1 MIVPKMPHFDSVSHG
16 KIIVIWSKGYKQ
28 CSVFINKPTS
38 DQMGECVV
46 NLEKIETLALND

>member
-16 KIIVIWSKGYKQ
+16 KIIVIWSKVTS
-28 CSVFINKPTS
+28 SVFINKPTS